1 MSGVV
6 ELDCNPN
13 TLKAVRGYKPD
24 NQGLW
29 LQGYK
34 PGNHGLQRDSLYP
47 PGLKKPTAHILS
59 SFQFPHIPPE
69 QGMDR
74 AKVSVA
80 IS

>member
-1 MSGVV
+1 
-6 ELDCNPN
+6 
-13 TLKAVRGYKPD
+13 
-24 NQGLW
+24 
-29 LQGYK
+29 
-34 PGNHGLQRDSLYP
+34 DSLYP